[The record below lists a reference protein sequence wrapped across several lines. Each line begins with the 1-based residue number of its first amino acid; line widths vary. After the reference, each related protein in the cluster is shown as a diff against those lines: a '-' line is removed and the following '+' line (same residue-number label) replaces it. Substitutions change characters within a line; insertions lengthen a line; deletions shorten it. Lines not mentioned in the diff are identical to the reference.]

1 MLGLKL
7 TEVEIPKPGDNDV
20 IIKVHA
26 APINPSDIAF
36 IQGSYNVIKTLPTIP
51 GFEASGNVIDAGI
64 NAKDLIGRNVSC
76 FVQTD
81 RCGTWSEFVVAHK
94 SDVIALKD
102 DMDMDQAA
110 GFTVNP
116 FTAYGMFKI
125 ALRRDSKAVIQNAA
139 GGQVAAF
146 IRMMAAENNIQV
158 VNIVRKKES
167 AERLIKGGSK
177 YVLVE
182 SDENFKDQLNN
193 LVRKLNATVAFD
205 AVGGSLSG
213 MMFNV
218 LPANSE
224 LVVYGGLSNKPI
236 TDISIMEM
244 IFNNKVISGFNLMDW
259 KSSIEDEEFIRI
271 SEEIQDKF
279 ISGAY
284 NTNIRDIS
292 SLSDIVSSIRTYISD
307 MSSGKLLLKP

>member
-146 IRMMAAENNIQV
+146 IRMMAAENNKIGRAHV
-158 VNIVRKKES
+158 
-167 AERLIKGGSK
+167 
-177 YVLVE
+177 
-182 SDENFKDQLNN
+182 
-193 LVRKLNATVAFD
+193 
-205 AVGGSLSG
+205 
-213 MMFNV
+213 
-218 LPANSE
+218 
-224 LVVYGGLSNKPI
+224 
-236 TDISIMEM
+236 
-244 IFNNKVISGFNLMDW
+244 
-259 KSSIEDEEFIRI
+259 
-271 SEEIQDKF
+271 
-279 ISGAY
+279 
-284 NTNIRDIS
+284 
-292 SLSDIVSSIRTYISD
+292 
-307 MSSGKLLLKP
+307 